1 MHNDDTKQN
10 LRTVQQYYSSTTVV
24 QYRSDGHT
32 NVDI

>member
-1 MHNDDTKQN
+1 MQKDDTKQN
-10 LRTVQQYYSSTTVV
+10 LCTVQHTTTLV